1 MPTLDDAPTLEALA
15 TVELDAA
22 NAGTPTTIST
32 KDLVLIYDI
41 SQSKVKTISI
51 SNLMKA
57 IQDGI
62 TPSETTGTA

>member
-1 MPTLDDAPTLEALA
+1 MPTLDDAPILEALA
-15 TVELDAA
+15 TVELDAS
-22 NAGTPTTIST
+22 NAGATTALST

-57 IQDGI
+57 ITDV
-62 TPSETTGTA
+62 TVSETTGSV